1 MEDWEKERYLLHAK
15 SRRFQKRLDE
25 VNQIIRKVL
34 SFVKNPYVAFSCGKD
49 SSVLA
54 HLVLRSARPGATLR
68 FLSSGETRLIHNVDE
83 VLNWFR
89 ERGAVID
96 EILIDRVFSEEWQNA
111 TWTEQRKAGRNDME
125 LLNEGSWDGVF
136 MGLRIEES
144 RPRRMSL
151 IIHQDDDLPRYCH
164 RYKDK
169 RRGDLIRVCPL
180 ANWHKDDMGAYLLMH
195 NIPYLKHYETHG
207 FEARTTARLT
217 GDAVRQYVLSDIKRD
232 NPQNWIKLTKR
243 FPEFRAF
250 V

>member
-1 MEDWEKERYLLHAK
+1 MMEDWEKEMYLLHAK
-15 SRRFQKRLDE
+15 SQRFRERLNE
-25 VNQIIRKVL
+25 AREIIGRVMSTIKTP
-34 SFVKNPYVAFSCGKD
+34 FVAFSCGKD

-54 HLVLRSARPGATLR
+54 DLVMEYSPSAILR
-68 FLSSGETRLIHNVDE
+68 FLSSGETRLVHNVDD
-83 VLNWFR
+83 VLDWFKT
-89 ERGAVID
+89 RGATID
-96 EILIDRVFSEEWQNA
+96 EILIDRVFSDEWKDA
-111 TWTEQRKAGRNDME
+111 TWTEQRKAGRRDME
-125 LLNEGSWDGVF
+125 LLNKGAWDGIF

-144 RPRRMSL
+144 RPRKMSL

-164 RYKDK
+164 KYKGGQRKDM
-169 RRGDLIRVCPL
+169 IRVCPL
-180 ANWHKDDMGAYLLMH
+180 ANWLKEDIGAYLLMH
-195 NIPYLKHYETHG
+195 NIPYLKHYENHG